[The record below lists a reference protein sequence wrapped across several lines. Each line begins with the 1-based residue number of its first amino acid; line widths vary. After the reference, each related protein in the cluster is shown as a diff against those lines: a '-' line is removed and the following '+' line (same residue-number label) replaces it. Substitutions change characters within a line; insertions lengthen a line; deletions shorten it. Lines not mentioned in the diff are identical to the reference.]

1 MMMKCH
7 KRNIL
12 IFKDKSRRCVF
23 CDMLLLL
30 NV

>member
-12 IFKDKSRRCVF
+12 IFKDESRRCVF